1 MCNSFLVHLL
11 GGTIVVGNLFG
22 FPGLGQALVS
32 AVGTGDTV
40 AVQAIAALFVAIF
53 LLTDLLATLF
63 NPRLRGVPPG
73 ESTRWILRRKS
84 SRTSPRR

>member
-1 MCNSFLVHLL
+1 ME
-11 GGTIVVGNLFG
+11 NLFG

-40 AVQAIAALFVAIF
+40 AVQAIAVLTAALFVATS

-63 NPRLRGVPPG
+63 NPRLR
-73 ESTRWILRRKS
+73 SAR
-84 SRTSPRR
+84 